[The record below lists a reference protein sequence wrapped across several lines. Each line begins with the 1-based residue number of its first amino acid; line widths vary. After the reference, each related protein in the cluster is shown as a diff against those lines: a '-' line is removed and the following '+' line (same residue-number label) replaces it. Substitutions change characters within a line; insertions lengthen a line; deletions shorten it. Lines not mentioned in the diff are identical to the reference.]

1 MRAVEAERGGTVR
14 AAQAGPLTGLI
25 AQLLLLAALAGT
37 VGLGAAGWAVGIAC
51 AVITDAALTRGIA
64 RYRCERLGPAD
75 WVTLTRATLAVGV
88 AALVADSFDRPAPAA
103 TLVTLTIGA
112 LALDAVDGWIV
123 RRTGTASAL
132 GAQFDG
138 EVDAFLILVLSVD
151 VSRSAGAWVLAI
163 GAARYAFLAAGWLLP
178 WMRGELPPR
187 FWRKVVA
194 ATQGIVLA
202 FAAADVL
209 PRALTDAALL
219 VALALLAES
228 FGRDVVWLWR
238 RRGALGGRTSVVAD
252 RSLGRPFAA
261 PAGASRGR
269 ARASVAAVLT
279 FLAVLV
285 VWVALVAPDQLNRL
299 TPSAFARLPLEGL
312 VVIALALVLPA
323 APRRVV
329 ACVVG
334 PALGL
339 LVIVKVLDMGFFEA
353 FDRPFNP
360 IADGSYTGIGIETL
374 RDSIGRT
381 EANLLVL
388 GAAVLGAGL
397 LVLTT
402 LAVLRL
408 TRVAADHRRRSL
420 PAVSALTAVWAV
432 CWLFG
437 AQILANAPIASTSAA
452 GLVVRELRAVRSGVE
467 DHAIFAGDIQRDR
480 YRSTPGDK
488 LLTSLRGKDV
498 VLAFVESYGQ
508 VAVQGSS
515 FSPQVDAVLDT
526 GTKQLQAAGFSA
538 RSGWLT
544 SSTFGGLSWLAH
556 STLQSGVWVDDQLRY
571 DQLVKTQ
578 RVTLSVA
585 FKRAGWRTVS
595 DVPSDDRTWPE
606 GTSFYHYD
614 KLYDRRNVGY
624 RGPKFSYASMPDQ
637 YVYLALQRL
646 ELAKTHRRPIFA
658 EVDLVSSHTPWTR
671 IPKMIAWNAVGDG
684 SIYKRIPAGD
694 LTRGGLFGDSKLVHA
709 AYGQSI
715 RYTLSALISF
725 VQRYGKRNLVL
736 IVLGDHQ
743 PAKVITGESPT
754 HNVPISII
762 AHDPGVLA
770 KISGWG
776 WQDGLRPGPQAPVWK
791 MDAFRDRFL
800 GAFGP

>member
-1 MRAVEAERGGTVR
+1 
-14 AAQAGPLTGLI
+14 
-25 AQLLLLAALAGT
+25 
-37 VGLGAAGWAVGIAC
+37 
-51 AVITDAALTRGIA
+51 
-64 RYRCERLGPAD
+64 
-75 WVTLTRATLAVGV
+75 
-88 AALVADSFDRPAPAA
+88 
-103 TLVTLTIGA
+103 
-112 LALDAVDGWIV
+112 V

-178 WMRGELPPR
+178 WMRAELPPR

-202 FAAADVL
+202 FAAAAVL
-209 PRALTDAALL
+209 PRALTDVAL
-219 VALALLAES
+219 VAALALLAES

-238 RRGALGGRTSVVAD
+238 RRSALHGRA
-252 RSLGRPFAA
+252 FAA

-269 ARASVAAVLT
+269 ARAGIATVLT
-279 FLAVLV
+279 ILAALV

-323 APRRVV
+323 VPRRAL

-334 PALGL
+334 PVLGL

-353 FDRPFNP
+353 FDRPFDP

-388 GAAVLGAGL
+388 GAAVLGVGL

-420 PAVSALTAVWAV
+420 PAVTALAAVWAV

-437 AQILANAPIASTSAA
+437 AQILTNAPIASTSAA
-452 GLVVRELRAVRSGVE
+452 GLVVREVRAVRSGVE
-467 DHAIFAGDIQRDR
+467 DHAIFAGDIHHDR

-515 FSPQVDAVLDT
+515 FSPQVDAVLDK
-526 GTKQLQAAGFSA
+526 GTKQLAAAGFSA

-571 DQLVKTQ
+571 DQLVKTR

-624 RGPKFSYASMPDQ
+624 RGPTFSYASMPDQ

-646 ELAKTHRRPIFA
+646 ELAKAHRRPIFA

-694 LTRGGLFGDSKLVHA
+694 LTRGALFGNSTLVHA
-709 AYGQSI
+709 AYGRSI

-725 VQRYGKRNLVL
+725 VQHYGKKNLVL

-743 PAKVITGESPT
+743 PAKVITGENPT

-762 AHDPGVLA
+762 AHDPAVLA
-770 KISGWG
+770 RISGWG